1 MTYFL
6 QSCYGF
12 SKLLL
17 ICRINA
23 FSRVLKRSRI
33 LVFLRTLPSNASAYI
48 FVKPSD
54 VQGRGDSET
63 FFSCSFVPYRD
74 FDVLAVSL
82 RYFTRYWHGHATA
95 FWLTGQAKFRFFVKE
110 LFIFLSFPDQN
121 HILIS
126 FNFQP
131 IHVIFLLRENSEIE
145 NGESKMMDLMTS
157 GDIMANKKIRHH
169 VEQAE
174 GYILNAKQFRNV
186 LSQRK
191 PRGGVASSPPPLY
204 VRGMSLLLRPR
215 VNKART
221 D

>member
-1 MTYFL
+1 MAMQPHFDL
-6 QSCYGF
+6 QVKPNF
-12 SKLLL
+12 
-17 ICRINA
+17 
-23 FSRVLKRSRI
+23 
-33 LVFLRTLPSNASAYI
+33 VFLWYNSS
-48 FVKPSD
+48 
-54 VQGRGDSET
+54 
-63 FFSCSFVPYRD
+63 FFF
-74 FDVLAVSL
+74 
-82 RYFTRYWHGHATA
+82 G
-95 FWLTGQAKFRFFVKE
+95 
-110 LFIFLSFPDQN
+110 FPDQN

-126 FNFQP
+126 FNFQS

-221 D
+221 RYLTISTRLLISEPIKVYARGFALKQGYTKIELEDVI